1 MYAGGHLLLLLLLI
15 LFMCFIIIIGGSA
28 GSRVCVVVLSLVEMS
43 AGRIDKGFLFLC
55 LLVFIFSAC
64 VAFHSSHGF
73 VLSRRHPRAVTSLF
87 NQSRGKK
94 AGDVIAENKKG
105 LSLLY
110 TFS

>member
-15 LFMCFIIIIGGSA
+15 LFMCFIIIGGSA